1 MLVHPRDGHRKLFAM
16 IEAYLDESGIH
27 DGAKVCMIAGY
38 FGGRSQLG
46 KLEQKW
52 KSVLEDFDFPMKD
65 FHTKSLVDSPNPKHQ
80 SMLKALAKAISEQR
94 KVRPISWGIVPDDFY
109 SLPEKQRRFL
119 TGARM
124 MLNGEISGTGCP
136 NKPYFVPFQNIV
148 RAVTD
153 ATSVGAK
160 AHFFFGCDR
169 PFSGYAMELWKQLQV
184 ESMEDVEK
192 QKPWNTWHSRDRLG
206 MPSFP
211 LASETAQL
219 QAADLLVHLTYRH
232 MLEWQK
238 TGKVENPSDLLGLC
252 LTNMR
257 ARADHVYQNKES
269 FNDILEQCKDIALG
283 LDDSPVL

>member
-1 MLVHPRDGHRKLFAM
+1 M

-148 RAVTD
+148 R
-153 ATSVGAK
+153 SRHRRHFCRRKGALLFRMRQ
-160 AHFFFGCDR
+160 AFFWLCHGI
-169 PFSGYAMELWKQLQV
+169 V
-184 ESMEDVEK
+184 E
-192 QKPWNTWHSRDRLG
+192 
-206 MPSFP
+206 
-211 LASETAQL
+211 A
-219 QAADLLVHLTYRH
+219 
-232 MLEWQK
+232 
-238 TGKVENPSDLLGLC
+238 
-252 LTNMR
+252 
-257 ARADHVYQNKES
+257 
-269 FNDILEQCKDIALG
+269 IAG
-283 LDDSPVL
+283 